1 MNNNYVT
8 MINNNLKMTNLKKL
22 RVDKNLTQLGLS
34 MEVAVSQELIS
45 AYELGKNKPN
55 VENLIKLAN
64 YFNCSTDYLLDRTNN
79 PTIIKDLTKK
89 EIETNNIL
97 NKYESLSS
105 ENKKLFNE
113 YLDFLMNK
121 NK

>member
-1 MNNNYVT
+1 MNTDNK
-8 MINNNLKMTNLKKL
+8 KMNNLKKL
-22 RVDKNLTQLGLS
+22 RESKKLTQIRLS
-34 MEVAVSQELIS
+34 VEVEVSQELIS

-55 VENLIKLAN
+55 VENLIKLAD
-64 YFNCSTDYLLDRTNN
+64 YFNCSTDYILDRTNN
-79 PTIIKDLTKK
+79 PTIAKDVTKK
-89 EIETNNIL
+89 EIACNNIL

-113 YLDFLMNK
+113 YLEFLINK

>member
-1 MNNNYVT
+1 MNSENK
-8 MINNNLKMTNLKKL
+8 KMTNLKKL
-22 RVDKNLTQLGLS
+22 RESRNLTQIKLS
-34 MEVAVSQELIS
+34 VEVAVSQELIS
-45 AYELGKNKPN
+45 AYELEKNKPI
-55 VENLIKLAN
+55 VENLLKLAN
-64 YFNCSTDYLLDRTNN
+64 YFNCSTDYLLDRTDN
-79 PTIIKDLTKK
+79 PLINKSLNKK
-89 EIETNNIL
+89 EIESNNIL